1 MIEVPL
7 DPIFSAFGLDATVTV
22 EGEDP
27 VETTVVWIKPETPEQ
42 PVGGTDQRG
51 YNRTVATRRE
61 QKRCLVVRRDDVPAM
76 PRGTQIVAPERYG
89 AENKTWIVDGD
100 AHREADHIRAYVIP
114 ARR

>member
-42 PVGGTDQRG
+42 PEGGTFQ
-51 YNRTVATRRE
+51 RRE
-61 QKRCLVVRRDDVPAM
+61 QKRCLVVRRDDVPVL

-114 ARR
+114 ARS